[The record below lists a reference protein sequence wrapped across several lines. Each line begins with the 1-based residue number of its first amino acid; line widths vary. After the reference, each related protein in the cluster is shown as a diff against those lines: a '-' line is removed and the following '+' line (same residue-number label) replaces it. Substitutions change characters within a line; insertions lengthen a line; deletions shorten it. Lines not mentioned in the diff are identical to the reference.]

1 MVFDFD
7 IDKAPKT
14 KEFLK
19 ELTSFMETLNTPKF
33 IKLQNNK
40 NFDEIENILSK
51 KYQDLFDNNYSLMF
65 SLIRN
70 EIKERNKRLGIV
82 SVEDAKV
89 ASKNYNSIYVA
100 VLKQLG
106 IPRRV
111 PTPTETAFI
120 DTWYNTYSFN
130 KNINGKKKRRKH

>member
-1 MVFDFD
+1 MTFDFD
-7 IDKAPKT
+7 IDKSPKT

-70 EIKERNKRLGIV
+70 EIKDFDILLKMINIKILLETNQISR
-82 SVEDAKV
+82 EDANEYIKEMI
-89 ASKNYNSIYVA
+89 NDIYVYP
-100 VLKQLG
+100 KFG
-106 IPRRV
+106 
-111 PTPTETAFI
+111 
-120 DTWYNTYSFN
+120 
-130 KNINGKKKRRKH
+130 GKSNFEQIIKAKHENDK

>member
-51 KYQDLFDNNYSLMF
+51 KYQDLFDNNYSLVF

-70 EIKERNKRLGIV
+70 EIKDFDVLLKMINIKILLETNQISR
-82 SVEDAKV
+82 EDANEYIKEMI
-89 ASKNYNSIYVA
+89 NDIYVYP
-100 VLKQLG
+100 KFG
-106 IPRRV
+106 
-111 PTPTETAFI
+111 
-120 DTWYNTYSFN
+120 
-130 KNINGKKKRRKH
+130 GKSNFEQIIKAKHENDK

>member
-1 MVFDFD
+1 MTFDFD

-33 IKLQNNK
+33 IKLHNNK

-70 EIKERNKRLGIV
+70 EIKDFDILLKMINVKILLETNQISR
-82 SVEDAKV
+82 EDANEYIKEMI
-89 ASKNYNSIYVA
+89 NDIYVYP
-100 VLKQLG
+100 KFG
-106 IPRRV
+106 
-111 PTPTETAFI
+111 
-120 DTWYNTYSFN
+120 
-130 KNINGKKKRRKH
+130 GKSNFEQIIKAKHENDK

>member
-51 KYQDLFDNNYSLMF
+51 KYQDLFDNNYSLVF
-65 SLIRN
+65 SIIRN
-70 EIKERNKRLGIV
+70 EIKDFDVLLKMVNVKILLETNQISK
-82 SVEDAKV
+82 EDANEYIKEMI
-89 ASKNYNSIYVA
+89 NDIYVYP
-100 VLKQLG
+100 KFG
-106 IPRRV
+106 
-111 PTPTETAFI
+111 
-120 DTWYNTYSFN
+120 
-130 KNINGKKKRRKH
+130 GKSNFEQIIKAKHENDK

>member
-70 EIKERNKRLGIV
+70 EIKDFDILLKMINVKILLETNQISR
-82 SVEDAKV
+82 EDANEYIKEMI
-89 ASKNYNSIYVA
+89 NDIYVYP
-100 VLKQLG
+100 KFG
-106 IPRRV
+106 
-111 PTPTETAFI
+111 
-120 DTWYNTYSFN
+120 
-130 KNINGKKKRRKH
+130 GKSNFEQIIKAKHENDK

>member
-70 EIKERNKRLGIV
+70 EIKDFDILLKMINVKILLETNQISR
-82 SVEDAKV
+82 EDANEYIK
-89 ASKNYNSIYVA
+89 
-100 VLKQLG
+100 
-106 IPRRV
+106 
-111 PTPTETAFI
+111 ET
-120 DTWYNTYSFN
+120 
-130 KNINGKKKRRKH
+130 

>member
-1 MVFDFD
+1 MVFDFN

-70 EIKERNKRLGIV
+70 EIKDFDILLKMINVKILLETNQISR
-82 SVEDAKV
+82 EDANEYIKEMI
-89 ASKNYNSIYVA
+89 NDIYVYP
-100 VLKQLG
+100 KFG
-106 IPRRV
+106 
-111 PTPTETAFI
+111 
-120 DTWYNTYSFN
+120 
-130 KNINGKKKRRKH
+130 GKSNFEQIIKTKHENDK

>member
-70 EIKERNKRLGIV
+70 EIKDFDILLKMINVKILLETNQISR
-82 SVEDAKV
+82 EDANEYIKEMI
-89 ASKNYNSIYVA
+89 NDIYVYP
-100 VLKQLG
+100 KFG
-106 IPRRV
+106 
-111 PTPTETAFI
+111 
-120 DTWYNTYSFN
+120 
-130 KNINGKKKRRKH
+130 GKSNFEQIIKAKHQNDK

>member
-1 MVFDFD
+1 MTFDFD

-70 EIKERNKRLGIV
+70 EIKDFDILLKMINLKILLETNQISR
-82 SVEDAKV
+82 EDANEYIKEMI
-89 ASKNYNSIYVA
+89 NDIYVYP
-100 VLKQLG
+100 KFG
-106 IPRRV
+106 
-111 PTPTETAFI
+111 
-120 DTWYNTYSFN
+120 
-130 KNINGKKKRRKH
+130 GKSNFEQIIKAKHENDK

>member
-65 SLIRN
+65 SIIRN
-70 EIKERNKRLGIV
+70 EIKDFDILLKMINVKILLETNQISR
-82 SVEDAKV
+82 EDANEYIKEMI
-89 ASKNYNSIYVA
+89 NDIYVYP
-100 VLKQLG
+100 KFG
-106 IPRRV
+106 
-111 PTPTETAFI
+111 
-120 DTWYNTYSFN
+120 
-130 KNINGKKKRRKH
+130 GKSNFEQIIKAKHENDK

>member
-19 ELTSFMETLNTPKF
+19 DLISFIETLNTPKF

-40 NFDEIENILSK
+40 NFDEIENILYK

-70 EIKERNKRLGIV
+70 EIKDFDILLKMINVKILLETNQISR
-82 SVEDAKV
+82 EDANEYIKEMI
-89 ASKNYNSIYVA
+89 NDIYVYP
-100 VLKQLG
+100 KFG
-106 IPRRV
+106 G
-111 PTPTETAFI
+111 
-120 DTWYNTYSFN
+120 
-130 KNINGKKKRRKH
+130 KNNFEQIIKAKHENDK

>member
-1 MVFDFD
+1 MIFDFD

-70 EIKERNKRLGIV
+70 EIKDFDILLKMINVKILLETNQISR
-82 SVEDAKV
+82 EDANEYIKEMI
-89 ASKNYNSIYVA
+89 NDIYVYP
-100 VLKQLG
+100 KFG
-106 IPRRV
+106 
-111 PTPTETAFI
+111 
-120 DTWYNTYSFN
+120 
-130 KNINGKKKRRKH
+130 GKSNFEQIIKAKHGNDK

>member
-70 EIKERNKRLGIV
+70 EIKDFDILLKMINIKILLETNQISR
-82 SVEDAKV
+82 EDANEYIKEMI
-89 ASKNYNSIYVA
+89 NDIYVYP
-100 VLKQLG
+100 KFG
-106 IPRRV
+106 
-111 PTPTETAFI
+111 
-120 DTWYNTYSFN
+120 
-130 KNINGKKKRRKH
+130 GKSNFEQIIKAKHENDK

>member
-1 MVFDFD
+1 MTFDFD

-19 ELTSFMETLNTPKF
+19 ELTSFMETLNTPKI

-65 SLIRN
+65 SIIRN
-70 EIKERNKRLGIV
+70 EIKDFDILIKMINVKILLETNQISR
-82 SVEDAKV
+82 EDANEYIKEMI
-89 ASKNYNSIYVA
+89 NDIYVYP
-100 VLKQLG
+100 KFG
-106 IPRRV
+106 
-111 PTPTETAFI
+111 
-120 DTWYNTYSFN
+120 
-130 KNINGKKKRRKH
+130 GKSNFEQIIKAKHENDK